1 MVTNAYPLLETIDDP
16 ATLRRLDR
24 RSLPRLADE
33 LRAFLIETVSRTGG
47 HLASNLGTVELALA
61 LHYVYDTPED
71 RIVWDVGHQSYPHKV
86 LTGRREAMDRLR
98 MYGGISGFPRRDESR
113 FDAFGTAHSST
124 SISAALG
131 MAVAARAKG
140 ESRKA
145 IAVIGDGAMSAGMA
159 FEALNNA
166 GVSVANLLV
175 ILNDNEMAI
184 SPPVGAL
191 TSYLARLVYAQPML
205 AARRAADRVLATLP
219 PLQALAKRVGLHA
232 KGMMVPSTMF
242 EQFGFEYIGP
252 IDGHDLD
259 TLVPTLQNLRDMRGP
274 VFLHV
279 VTRKGQGY
287 KLAEADPVKYHGVS
301 RFEPAAGI
309 VAPKTGSRP
318 AFTQIF
324 GDWLCDMAEADA
336 RLVGITPAMREGSGM
351 IAFAERFPAR
361 YHDVG
366 IAEQH
371 AVTFAAG
378 LACEGM
384 KPVVAIYS
392 TFLQRAYDQLVHDVQ
407 IQKLPVLFAIDRG
420 GLVGADGATH
430 HGVFDL
436 SYLRCIPN
444 LTVMTPAD
452 ENECRQMLTTGF
464 RMDTPAAVRYPR
476 GAGAGVQVDRTLE
489 SLPIGKAQVRREGR
503 RVAILAF
510 GPLLDVALAVAEEFD
525 ATVVNMRFVKPL
537 DDALVARMAERHDL
551 IVTLEEN
558 VVMGGAGSAVAESL
572 AEQGITVPLLH
583 LGLPDR
589 FVDHGDP
596 AQLLAECGLNKE
608 GVAARL
614 HRRLASLQPSAPAPS
629 VRVA

>member
-1 MVTNAYPLLETIDDP
+1 
-16 ATLRRLDR
+16 
-24 RSLPRLADE
+24 
-33 LRAFLIETVSRTGG
+33 
-47 HLASNLGTVELALA
+47 
-61 LHYVYDTPED
+61 
-71 RIVWDVGHQSYPHKV
+71 
-86 LTGRREAMDRLR
+86 
-98 MYGGISGFPRRDESR
+98 
-113 FDAFGTAHSST
+113 
-124 SISAALG
+124 
-131 MAVAARAKG
+131 
-140 ESRKA
+140 
-145 IAVIGDGAMSAGMA
+145 
-159 FEALNNA
+159 
-166 GVSVANLLV
+166 
-175 ILNDNEMAI
+175 
-184 SPPVGAL
+184 
-191 TSYLARLVYAQPML
+191 
-205 AARRAADRVLATLP
+205 
-219 PLQALAKRVGLHA
+219 
-232 KGMMVPSTMF
+232 
-242 EQFGFEYIGP
+242 
-252 IDGHDLD
+252 
-259 TLVPTLQNLRDMRGP
+259 
-274 VFLHV
+274 
-279 VTRKGQGY
+279 
-287 KLAEADPVKYHGVS
+287 
-301 RFEPAAGI
+301 
-309 VAPKTGSRP
+309 
-318 AFTQIF
+318 
-324 GDWLCDMAEADA
+324 
-336 RLVGITPAMREGSGM
+336 VGITPAMREGSGM

-392 TFLQRAYDQLVHDVQ
+392 TFLQRGYDQLVHDVQ

-430 HGVFDL
+430 HGAFDL

-464 RMDTPAAVRYPR
+464 RMDSPAAVRYPR

-489 SLPIGKAQVRREGR
+489 SLPVGKAQMRREGR